1 MQFSA
6 AIQNFFS
13 IGNGTEYDPEE
24 EKFYAM
30 DGGMFHAYIY
40 AVSAKTC

>member
-13 IGNGTEYDPEE
+13 IGNGTEYDPE